1 MARARKSLE
10 GRLKHRAKWLLGFLL
25 LLWAVHI
32 LNELSNHSM
41 NGWGIVPRSWRGLIG
56 IPLSPFIHGSW
67 QHLILNSIP
76 FIALGG
82 LVVARGA
89 SVFVELTAFVAVL
102 GGAAVWLLADF
113 FEETTKSHI
122 GASGLIFGYF
132 GFLVARGWYD
142 RSILAVVV
150 AVIVIVL
157 YGGVIATGLLP
168 TSNGVSWEGHLFGL
182 LAGIMAAKG
191 EKLPQ

>member
-76 FIALGG
+76 F
-82 LVVARGA
+82 
-89 SVFVELTAFVAVL
+89 
-102 GGAAVWLLADF
+102 
-113 FEETTKSHI
+113 
-122 GASGLIFGYF
+122 Y
-132 GFLVARGWYD
+132 
-142 RSILAVVV
+142 
-150 AVIVIVL
+150 
-157 YGGVIATGLLP
+157 
-168 TSNGVSWEGHLFGL
+168 
-182 LAGIMAAKG
+182 
-191 EKLPQ
+191 